1 MTTPSPQSQSLDHA
15 LAAALDTLREAGLF
29 KEEHPLVSP
38 QSGHVTIAEPCGNR
52 QLLNLCANNYLGL
65 ADDPRLIE
73 AARNALDRHGLGMA
87 SVRFICGTH
96 ELHRRLETRLAAL
109 TGQQDAILFPS
120 CFDANAGIFEALLGP
135 EDAVFSDALNH
146 ASIIDGIRLCKAQ
159 RHRYPNGDIAAL
171 DAALAEAKD
180 ARRKLVV
187 TDGVFSMDGVI
198 ADLPA
203 IRAMCDRHGA
213 LLMVD
218 DSHATGV
225 LGPDG
230 SGTAAHH
237 GGVPVDMVSGTLG
250 KALGGAAGGYIAGSA
265 SVIAWLRQKARPYL
279 FSNALPP
286 ALAATALCALDIV
299 AQEPERRARLGSHAA
314 RFRAALTKAG
324 FTLAGSGHPIIPVM
338 IGDAPVAGQ
347 FAEKLYRAGIYAVAF
362 SAPVVPP
369 GQARIRTQMSSALS
383 DADVD
388 RAIAAFIQV
397 GHELGVIPA

>member
-1 MTTPSPQSQSLDHA
+1 MTTHTPQSQSLDAA
-15 LAAALDTLREAGLF
+15 LAAELDTLRETGLF
-29 KEEHPLVSP
+29 KDEHPLVSP
-38 QSGHVTIAEPCGNR
+38 QSGHVTVTEPGGNR
-52 QLLNLCANNYLGL
+52 DLLNLCANNYLGL
-65 ADDPRLIE
+65 ADDSRLV
-73 AARNALDRHGLGMA
+73 AAAKHALDTHGLGMA

-96 ELHRRLETRLAAL
+96 ELHRRLEARLAAL
-109 TGQQDAILFPS
+109 TGQKDAILFPS

-171 DAALAEAKD
+171 DAALTQAKD

-203 IRAMCDRHGA
+203 IRAVCDRHGA

-237 GGVPVDMVSGTLG
+237 DGVPVDMVSGTLG

-265 SVIAWLRQKARPYL
+265 SLVAWLRQKARPYL

-286 ALAATALCALDIV
+286 ALAASALRALDIV
-299 AQEPERRARLGSHAA
+299 AEEPERRARLTNHAA
-314 RFRAALTKAG
+314 RFREALTEAG
-324 FTLAGSGHPIIPVM
+324 FTLAGAGHPIIPVM
-338 IGDAPVAGQ
+338 IGDARTATQ
-347 FAEKLYRAGIYAVAF
+347 FAAKLHDDGIYAVAF

-369 GQARIRTQMSSALS
+369 GLARIRTQMSSALS
-383 DADVD
+383 DADID
-388 RAIAAFIQV
+388 RAITAFV
-397 GHELGVIPA
+397 RAGRELGVIPA